1 MNSRP
6 NTKTRWLLWATLL
19 GFTVPSC
26 TAFAPSL
33 SADWKIQR
41 CFHLSM
47 TTEND
52 GDDSDDV
59 NEEDPPIAK
68 ATVKIDDGGSD
79 LTDRFKWKVNAL
91 MGVFDPQD
99 GADDDRQEGN
109 ILNAILNFPVRYTF
123 NIVGRTS
130 GDSTV
135 QDDFV
140 EAVKKIVMATSGDDI
155 ACQITPRGKNFT
167 KVQCEA
173 EVQNAAMINTIYE
186 ELEKL
191 ERTVMRF

>member
-1 MNSRP
+1 
-6 NTKTRWLLWATLL
+6 
-19 GFTVPSC
+19 
-26 TAFAPSL
+26 
-33 SADWKIQR
+33 
-41 CFHLSM
+41 M

-59 NEEDPPIAK
+59 NEEDLPIAK
-68 ATVKIDDGGSD
+68 ATVKIDDGGSN

-109 ILNAILNFPVRYTF
+109 ILSALLNFPVRYTF

-135 QDDFV
+135 QDDYV
-140 EAVKKIVMATSGDDI
+140 ESVKKIVMATSGDDI
-155 ACQITPRGKNFT
+155 TCQIIPRGKNFT
-167 KVQCEA
+167 KVQCEV
-173 EVQNAAMINTIYE
+173 EVQNAAMVNTIYE